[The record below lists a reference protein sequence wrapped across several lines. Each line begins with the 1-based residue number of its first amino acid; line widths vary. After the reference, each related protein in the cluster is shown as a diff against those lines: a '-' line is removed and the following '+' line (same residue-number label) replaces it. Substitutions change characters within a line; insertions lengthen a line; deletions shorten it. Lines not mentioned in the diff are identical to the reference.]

1 VGDVPR
7 DLTPD
12 SVAPSELSGEAPAEA
27 PAELVVES
35 YGNGLEADVALAG
48 TELGT
53 LLHRCFEVL
62 GARPDLSHKL
72 SEATG
77 VALDAPV
84 VEAIAEAVAEFETW
98 SRDRFEPSSI
108 ARELPFSA
116 TRGDGAV
123 VSGIID
129 LLVETDDGYWIIDHK
144 SDVVEDPRASF
155 ASYWPQLAAY
165 ADAVSNV
172 KGGLPVLGVG
182 INWIRRGEV
191 VLSPATG
198 WVSHS

>member
-1 VGDVPR
+1 M
-7 DLTPD
+7 
-12 SVAPSELSGEAPAEA
+12 
-27 PAELVVES
+27 
-35 YGNGLEADVALAG
+35 
-48 TELGT
+48 
-53 LLHRCFEVL
+53 
-62 GARPDLSHKL
+62 
-72 SEATG
+72 
-77 VALDAPV
+77 
-84 VEAIAEAVAEFETW
+84 EAIAKAVADFEIW
-98 SRDRFEPSSI
+98 SRHRFAPSSI

-165 ADAVSNV
+165 VDAVSKVN
-172 KGGLPVLGVG
+172 GGPPVLGAG

-191 VLSPATG
+191 VLSPASG
-198 WVSHS
+198 WAT

>member
-1 VGDVPR
+1 
-7 DLTPD
+7 
-12 SVAPSELSGEAPAEA
+12 VAPSELGGEEPAEA
-27 PAELVVES
+27 PSELVVES
-35 YGNGLEADVALAG
+35 YGNGLDADVALAG

-77 VALDAPV
+77 VVLDPPAV
-84 VEAIAEAVAEFETW
+84 AAIAEAVAEFETW

-116 TRGDGAV
+116 MRGDGAV
-123 VSGIID
+123 VSGVID

-165 ADAVSNV
+165 VDAVSKVN
-172 KGGLPVLGVG
+172 GGPPVLGAG

-191 VLSPATG
+191 VLSPASG
-198 WVSHS
+198 WAT